1 ASSLSFNDRGA
12 GESAQSSNST
22 YSDRKGAWRIAYIDH
37 ISASGLVHGKLPV
50 GCGCGARP
58 GSDTEFSAT
67 ARQAGAH
74 GSYYG
79 HWQTCGGPAA
89 RTLERASRDR
99 IRGTTSCN
107 TK

>member
-1 ASSLSFNDRGA
+1 MSSGASDGRSIALCLGNRASTASSLSFNDRSA

-22 YSDRKGAWRIAYIDH
+22 YNYRKGAWRIAYIDH

-79 HWQTCGGPAA
+79 HWQTC
-89 RTLERASRDR
+89 D
-99 IRGTTSCN
+99 
-107 TK
+107 